1 MNARADDLLSSYMD
15 LFQTLA
21 PGLRGVCLFDEQL
34 ALWESAGKADAQA
47 AKELLGNRGWEEDGA
62 RANAVAKS
70 RNGILTLALP
80 LQRSSGQLLAVVCV
94 QFRDEDIAEHPAAK
108 IIKRLKPALSCLRR
122 ELANRKSRALR
133 ERASSAERTAELEW
147 LFEFSSTSEGPGTEQ
162 GVLDRLLA
170 ASAQRL
176 NAEFAALVVPDRPLQ
191 PEYSAAGSANAATL
205 REALAQVQAHLLAF
219 AHLRKR
225 PLVANAESRARA
237 AGLPACK
244 ILSVPVAAK
253 SGRMIG
259 VLVFLNPEGAPD
271 FLSRQLFLAKHLG
284 RHVAT
289 LLEAQFDLMTGL
301 LARTA
306 LEETFAALELAP
318 DGRQRTLIYIDVDR
332 LHLVNE
338 VHGFE
343 LGDELVVRVA
353 QLLGAPLVPAQ
364 ALVGRI
370 TGDCFGIIVTD
381 CTTQQACEVAQRIQE
396 AAARIRIGTEQQP
409 LEVSVSCGVAAFMP
423 APKGF
428 ARTLAAA
435 EIACKAA
442 KDHGRA
448 RVEIY
453 AHEDSTMVRRHDDI
467 LIVGQLREALKNDRM
482 VLYAQR
488 IVPLRDTANPVGYEL
503 LVRLQTAEG
512 EIIAPQ
518 EFLSA
523 AQRYQLLPAIDR
535 WVLSRALRTLGAWR
549 ALVGQSGLS
558 FSINL
563 SAQSIGDEAFIDQAI
578 EQIRASGV
586 APSSI
591 TIEITE
597 QTAVSNLATAAML
610 MRRIR
615 EIGCQVA
622 LDDFGTGMNSLAAL
636 KGLPV
641 NRIKIDGGFVK
652 DVLTNPRSMAAVHSI
667 MALAQSLELDTVAE
681 YVESEAIAQR
691 LATLGINYGQG
702 FAFGR
707 PLPLDEVL
715 GELKTDE
722 SGRMRAASIKG

>member
-1 MNARADDLLSSYMD
+1 MNARADDLLSSYMA

-21 PGLRGVCLFDEQL
+21 PGLRGMCMFDEQL
-34 ALWESAGKADAQA
+34 ELWESAGETDPQS
-47 AKELLGNRGWEEDGA
+47 AKELLANRGWEQDGA

-80 LQRSSGQLLAVVCV
+80 LQRSSGRLLAVVCV
-94 QFRDEDIAEHPAAK
+94 QFDDQDTEQRPAAK
-108 IIKRLKPALSCLRR
+108 IIKRLRPALTCLRR
-122 ELANRKSRALR
+122 ELANRKSRAV
-133 ERASSAERTAELEW
+133 RASSAERTAELEW
-147 LFEFSSTSEGPGTEQ
+147 LFEFSTAGGPGDEQ
-162 GVLDRLLA
+162 GALDRLLA

-176 NAEFAALVVPDRPLQ
+176 HAEFAALVVPDRPLQ
-191 PEYSAAGSANAATL
+191 PEYSAPESNAAVAL
-205 REALAQVQAHLLAF
+205 REALAQVQSHLLAF

-225 PLVANAESRARA
+225 PLVANAGSSARA

-244 ILSVPVAAK
+244 ILSVPVTTK
-253 SGRMIG
+253 SGRIIG

-271 FLSRQLFLAKHLG
+271 FLSRQLFLARHLG
-284 RHVAT
+284 RHVAAR
-289 LLEAQFDLMTGL
+289 LEAQFDLMTGL

-306 LEETFAALELAP
+306 LEETFAALELQP
-318 DGRQRTLIYIDVDR
+318 DGSQRTLIYIDVDR

-343 LGDELVVRVA
+343 LGDELIVRVA
-353 QLLGAPLVPAQ
+353 QLLGPPLVPAE

-370 TGDCFGIIVTD
+370 TGDCFAVVVTGD
-381 CTTQQACEVAQRIQE
+381 TTQSVAIAQRIQE
-396 AAARIRIGTEQQP
+396 AASRIRIGPEQQP

-448 RVEIY
+448 RVEVY
-453 AHEDSTMVRRHDDI
+453 AHEDSTMVRRHEDI

-488 IVPLRDTANPVGYEL
+488 IVPLRDTANAVGYEL
-503 LVRLQTAEG
+503 LVRLQTPEG
-512 EIIAPQ
+512 AIIAPQ

-549 ALVGQSGLS
+549 QLVGQSGLS

-578 EQIRASGV
+578 EQIRTSGV
-586 APSSI
+586 APASL

-597 QTAVSNLATAAML
+597 QTAVSNLATTAML
-610 MRRIR
+610 MQRMRQ
-615 EIGCQVA
+615 IGCQVA

-681 YVESEAIAQR
+681 YVESEAIATR

-702 FAFGR
+702 YAFGM

-715 GELKTDE
+715 GELQTE
-722 SGRMRAASIKG
+722 SERLRGPSSGG